1 MDWGMSVVMRCYGIR
16 SEGWRNWVATGEELR
31 VSGPW
36 MMGRDWGIHVL
47 AEGRELD
54 SALAGAG
61 GL

>member
-1 MDWGMSVVMRCYGIR
+1 M
-16 SEGWRNWVATGEELR
+16 ATGEELR

-36 MMGRDWGIHVL
+36 MMGSDRGIHVL